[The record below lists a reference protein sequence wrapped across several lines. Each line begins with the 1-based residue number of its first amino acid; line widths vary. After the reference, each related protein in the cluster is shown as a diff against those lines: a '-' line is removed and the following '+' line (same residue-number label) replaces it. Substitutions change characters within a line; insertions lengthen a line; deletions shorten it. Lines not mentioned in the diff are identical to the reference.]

1 MDESIASWYIPAVV
15 VVIIVVGDED
25 VDDNDSVDMMSAA
38 RTNATLL
45 VLVVYRFTYTI
56 YNIKQ
61 VNRHVPLD
69 RRVYLHDPPCIR
81 IPLNQ

>member
-1 MDESIASWYIPAVV
+1 MDESIASWYNPAVV
-15 VVIIVVGDED
+15 VIVGDED

-61 VNRHVPLD
+61 VNRHVLLD
-69 RRVYLHDPPCIR
+69 GRVYLHFVY
-81 IPLNQ
+81 L